1 MLLQSGLASPSGS
14 PATWHALQAELA
26 PEKLARRH
34 AGAMLALGR
43 LHEGL
48 IGVRGAIEDYPERN
62 LL

>member
-1 MLLQSGLASPSGS
+1 
-14 PATWHALQAELA
+14 LQAELA

-48 IGVRGAIEDYPERN
+48 IGVCGAIEDYPERN

>member
-1 MLLQSGLASPSGS
+1 
-14 PATWHALQAELA
+14 LQAELA
-26 PEKLARRH
+26 PEKLAGRR

-48 IGVRGAIEDYPERN
+48 IGVCGAIEDYPERN